1 MQGHSQDYRWCTAAA
16 DTCVAF
22 YFLKRFLM
30 AETQT
35 HTHNHTHTQA
45 RTQTDSGLLSVFM
58 TGSVKRPSD
67 KAINKAV

>member
-1 MQGHSQDYRWCTAAA
+1 MQGHSQDWCTAAA
-16 DTCVAF
+16 ADSCVVF

-30 AETQT
+30 AETQRRT
-35 HTHNHTHTQA
+35 HTHNH
-45 RTQTDSGLLSVFM
+45 TQTDSGLLSVFM

>member
-1 MQGHSQDYRWCTAAA
+1 MQGHSQDPCMAAA
-16 DTCVAF
+16 DICAFF

-30 AETQT
+30 AKTQA
-35 HTHNHTHTQA
+35 HTHN
-45 RTQTDSGLLSVFM
+45 RSQTDSGLLSVFM